1 MIDKIYHTNEAVP
14 KHYHVANSGYIS
26 DEMSGTLNSFDHVFV
41 IPQWKKGRGRK
52 ISAALDGSNHPCT
65 IYCNE
70 CEKNTKEIIH
80 RSL

>member
-41 IPQWKKGRGRK
+41 IPQ
-52 ISAALDGSNHPCT
+52 
-65 IYCNE
+65 
-70 CEKNTKEIIH
+70 
-80 RSL
+80 